1 MKIYQSVDQLIG
13 GTPLLELRGYE
24 KEQGLDARILGKL
37 EYLNPA
43 GSAKDRVAKSMLDD
57 ARARGLLKPG
67 GTIIEP
73 TSGNTGIGLCSVA
86 AARGFRCVIVM
97 PDSMSKE
104 RITLMK
110 AYGAEVVLTPG
121 ALGMKGSIDKAMSFP
136 PPCRAALSPASSIIP
151 PTPPLT
157 RAPPGRRYGGT
168 PTAQWTSLWPVWAP
182 AAPSPVWAGI

>member
-57 ARARGLLKPG
+57 ARVRGLLKPG

-97 PDSMSKE
+97 PDK
-104 RITLMK
+104 I
-110 AYGAEVVLTPG
+110 G
-121 ALGMKGSIDKAMSFP
+121 
-136 PPCRAALSPASSIIP
+136 RAH
-151 PTPPLT
+151 
-157 RAPPGRRYGGT
+157 
-168 PTAQWTSLWPVWAP
+168 V
-182 AAPSPVWAGI
+182 